1 MTVQD
6 FEKEKRYC
14 LIIHIATKLRD
25 TGLITESELKV
36 VKESAALTYK
46 PIVANLINYSTS
58 N

>member
-1 MTVQD
+1 MTNQD

-25 TGLITESELKV
+25 TGLITDSELKV
-36 VKESAALTYK
+36 VKESATLTYK
-46 PIVANLINYSTS
+46 PIVASLINYNTS

>member
-14 LIIHIATKLRD
+14 LVIHIATKLRD
-25 TGLITESELKV
+25 TGLITEEELKV
-36 VKESAALTYK
+36 VKESTALTYK
-46 PIVANLINYSTS
+46 PIVANLIDYSAS